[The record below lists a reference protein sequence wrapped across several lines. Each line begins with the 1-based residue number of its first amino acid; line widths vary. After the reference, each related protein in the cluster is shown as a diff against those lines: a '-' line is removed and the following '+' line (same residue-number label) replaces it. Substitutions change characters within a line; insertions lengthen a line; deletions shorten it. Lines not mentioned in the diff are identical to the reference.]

1 MCEALRE
8 IMAED
13 LKEAEDKGIG
23 LGIELGTDRVNS
35 LNRILIAEG
44 RLDDLTRATSDP
56 AYQKELIKELVPV
69 GKE

>member
-13 LKEAEDKGIG
+13 LKEAENKGI
-23 LGIELGTDRVNS
+23 EQGTDRVNS

-44 RLDDLTRATSDP
+44 RLDDLTGATSDP